1 MQTCD
6 FTGQEKIP
14 NRVTAIGKCGTPRA
28 GSKLNPYWGHTVSA
42 KIVFLERKVYQEP
55 DIKTVRLAY
64 T

>member
-1 MQTCD
+1 MGNVGHPEQEANLIP
-6 FTGQEKIP
+6 TGD
-14 NRVTAIGKCGTPRA
+14 
-28 GSKLNPYWGHTVSA
+28 TVSA